1 MNIRRML
8 SIIFFFLTVIV
19 VLALAPSI
27 NTANSTVL
35 ATWALASENASM
47 IGMGAVVPFGAPLI
61 ILSIMVSFGLLA
73 FGMKEGASV
82 RDIMEAIGITIAMII
97 ALNFFDSAVGYVN
110 TLLVDATGI
119 AKVIYGIIPLAVYI
133 GIVASAGSYGIVK
146 YVKGKKGKKGK
157 EKAAALANY

>member
-19 VLALAPSI
+19 VLALAPTI
-27 NTANSTVL
+27 NTANTTVQT
-35 ATWALASENASM
+35 TWAAATENASM

-73 FGMKEGASV
+73 FGMKEGASI

-97 ALNFFDSAVGYVN
+97 ALNFFDSAIGYVN
-110 TLLVDATGI
+110 TLLTGATGI
-119 AKVIYGIIPLAVYI
+119 SAVIYGIIPLAVYI
-133 GIVASAGSYGIVK
+133 GIVASAGSFGIVK
-146 YVKGKKGKKGK
+146 YVRGRKGKKS
-157 EKAAALANY
+157 KAAATANY